1 MATAAPLIV
10 ILAAGKGTRMNSALP
25 KVLHQVAGRSML
37 AHVLHLA
44 RSAEGARLA
53 VVIGP
58 GMEDVAAE
66 VRRIEPAAEVFV
78 QTAQAGTADAVL
90 AARGALERHAGE
102 VIVLYADTP
111 LIEAATLAAL
121 RGAIDAGPAIAVLGF
136 EAKDPA
142 GYGRLL
148 TAPDGTLRAIRE
160 DRDASAEERKVT
172 LCNSGVL
179 AFRLPNLLDVLGRI
193 GNANAKAEYYLTDA
207 VEIARADGIRAA
219 VVNCPEEEV
228 LGVNSRA
235 GLATA
240 ERIWQERARRK
251 AMDGGATLISPDT
264 VYFSFDTVIGRD
276 VVIEPHVVFGRGVT
290 IADGAYI
297 KAFCHFEGATV
308 GAGAEVGP
316 FARLRPGTNLGP
328 KVHIGNFVEV
338 KNSVLGAGAKA
349 NHLSYVGDGTV
360 GARVNIGAGT
370 IFCNYD
376 GFFKYRTEIGEGAFI
391 GSNSS
396 LVAPVKIG
404 AEAYVG
410 SGSVITKD
418 VSAGALAL
426 ERSAQAER
434 PGWASKFRAL
444 MARRKAAKP
453 G

>member
-1 MATAAPLIV
+1 
-10 ILAAGKGTRMNSALP
+10 
-25 KVLHQVAGRSML
+25 
-37 AHVLHLA
+37 
-44 RSAEGARLA
+44 
-53 VVIGP
+53 
-58 GMEDVAAE
+58 
-66 VRRIEPAAEVFV
+66 
-78 QTAQAGTADAVL
+78 
-90 AARGALERHAGE
+90 
-102 VIVLYADTP
+102 
-111 LIEAATLAAL
+111 
-121 RGAIDAGPAIAVLGF
+121 
-136 EAKDPA
+136 
-142 GYGRLL
+142 
-148 TAPDGTLRAIRE
+148 
-160 DRDASAEERKVT
+160 
-172 LCNSGVL
+172 
-179 AFRLPNLLDVLGRI
+179 
-193 GNANAKAEYYLTDA
+193 
-207 VEIARADGIRAA
+207 
-219 VVNCPEEEV
+219 
-228 LGVNSRA
+228 
-235 GLATA
+235 
-240 ERIWQERARRK
+240 
-251 AMDGGATLISPDT
+251 MDGGATLISPDT

-297 KAFCHFEGATV
+297 KAFCHFDGATV

-316 FARLRPGTNLGP
+316 FARLRPGTSLGP
-328 KVHIGNFVEV
+328 NVHIGNFVEV

-418 VSAGALAL
+418 VSDGALAL
-426 ERSAQAER
+426 ERTEQAER

-444 MARRKAAKP
+444 MARRKAAKS